1 MAGAAT
7 KRLLVRY
14 ASSVEREK
22 YIPGDSDDFERLYR
36 ANYARLV
43 RTLNGLLGANA
54 AEDCAQEAF
63 ERAFKA
69 WPKWKGDAPAE
80 AWLYRIAVNLAISYR
95 RHDRVVGFISLFVPG
110 LVASRASGAA
120 GQGSEVAEA
129 VRRLPAKFAAVVVLR
144 YYHGYSNREIAPIL
158 GIAERTVGW
167 RLAGALD
174 QLRRDLE
181 GGLADFEVLQR
192 LSI

>member
-1 MAGAAT
+1 VE
-7 KRLLVRY
+7 K
-14 ASSVEREK
+14 AS

-36 ANYARLV
+36 STYPRLV
-43 RTLNGLLGANA
+43 RTLYGLLGANA

-80 AWLYRIAVNLAISYR
+80 AWLYRIAINLAISYR

-110 LVASRASGAA
+110 LAASLASEGA

-158 GIAERTVGW
+158 GIGERTVGW
-167 RLAGALD
+167 RLAGALNR
-174 QLRRDLE
+174 LRRDLE
-181 GGLADFEVLQR
+181 GERADLEVLER

>member
-1 MAGAAT
+1 MEGT
-7 KRLLVRY
+7 
-14 ASSVEREK
+14 S

-36 ANYARLV
+36 SNYRRLV
-43 RTLNGLLGANA
+43 RTLYGLLGADA

-63 ERAFKA
+63 ERAYKA
-69 WPKWKGDAPAE
+69 WPRWKGDAPAE
-80 AWLYRIAVNLAISYR
+80 AWLYRIAINLAISYR

-110 LVASRASGAA
+110 LVASLVSEAA

-129 VRRLPAKFAAVVVLR
+129 VRGLPAKFAAVVLLR

-158 GIAERTVGW
+158 RIAERTVGW
-167 RLAGALD
+167 RLAGAMN

-181 GGLADFEVLQR
+181 GGIADFEVLER